1 MITQLFLGVFI
12 VTLLAYGL
20 IVLEEKINGGH

>member
-1 MITQLFLGVFI
+1 MTVVLVGVI
-12 VTLLAYGL
+12 AVTLIAYGL